1 MDINTINQ
9 DLTVALKG
17 ICAVA
22 LPTLIYI
29 GRSLVCDFIVKH
41 FNFKK
46 MQLELSHAGINIT
59 SEKVSEIVNST
70 IENAIKALNISPV
83 VNVPVEDKESLK
95 QAENAL
101 THEVSGNTEWI
112 VGEGFIVKINGTQK
126 DFYTPKSV
134 GEDTFNILVER
145 VYLIDGVVKTDRPFV
160 EYLMS

>member
-1 MDINTINQ
+1 MDYQNIA
-9 DLTVALKG
+9 TVALEAVAAAAIPTIIYITKG
-17 ICAVA
+17 IA
-22 LPTLIYI
+22 
-29 GRSLVCDFIVKH
+29 SDFITRH
-41 FNFKK
+41 FDVKK

-70 IENAIKALNISPV
+70 IENAIKALNIAPV

-101 THEVSGNTEWI
+101 TQEVSGNTEWI

-145 VYLIDGVVKTDRPFV
+145 VYLIDGVVKTNRPFV

>member
-1 MDINTINQ
+1 MDYQNIA
-9 DLTVALKG
+9 TVALEAVAAAAIPTIIYIAKG
-17 ICAVA
+17 IA
-22 LPTLIYI
+22 
-29 GRSLVCDFIVKH
+29 SDFIAQH
-41 FNFKK
+41 FDVKK
-46 MQLELSHAGINIT
+46 MQLELSHAGINFN

>member
-1 MDINTINQ
+1 MDYQNIA
-9 DLTVALKG
+9 TVALE
-17 ICAVA
+17 AVA
-22 LPTLIYI
+22 AVAIPTIIYI
-29 GRSLVCDFIVKH
+29 GRKLVDDFIAQH
-41 FNFKK
+41 FDVKK
-46 MQLELSHAGINIT
+46 MQLELSHAGINFT

-70 IENAIKALNISPV
+70 IENAIKALNIAPV
-83 VNVPVEDKESLK
+83 VNISVEDKESLK

-112 VGEGFIVKINGTQK
+112 IGEGFIVKINGTQK

-145 VYLIDGVVKTDRPFV
+145 VYLLDGVVKTDRPFV

>member
-1 MDINTINQ
+1 MDYQNIA
-9 DLTVALKG
+9 TVALEV
-17 ICAVA
+17 VA
-22 LPTLIYI
+22 TAAIPSLIYI
-29 GRSLVCDFIVKH
+29 IKKVASDFIAQH
-41 FNFKK
+41 FDVKK
-46 MQLELSHAGINIT
+46 MQLELSHAGINFT

-70 IENAIKALNISPV
+70 IENAIKTLNLPAI

-101 THEVSGNTEWI
+101 TQEVSGNTEWI
-112 VGEGFIVKINGTQK
+112 VGEDFIVKINGTQK

-145 VYLIDGVVKTDRPFV
+145 VYLIDGVVKTNRPFV